1 MDRAV
6 GLTKSGIE
14 ESSNERPLPSSLSG
28 GGARSYVFK
37 PRAAPAQN
45 WHILPANIMTDQ
57 C

>member
-28 GGARSYVFK
+28 GGAFIRVQTKGSACPELAYLASK
-37 PRAAPAQN
+37 YN
-45 WHILPANIMTDQ
+45 D
-57 C
+57 